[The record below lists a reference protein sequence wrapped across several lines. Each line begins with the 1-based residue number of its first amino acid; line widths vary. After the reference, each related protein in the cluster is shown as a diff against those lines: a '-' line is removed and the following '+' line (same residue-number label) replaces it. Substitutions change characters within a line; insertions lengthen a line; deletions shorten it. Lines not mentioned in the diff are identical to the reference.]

1 MKCKVTIVGS
11 VAQVWK
17 MLPATDLASASD
29 VIALYSQWLTTR
41 NHVPNSS
48 ATSLCVATGSEAMM
62 LTKQSLMRITFQ

>member
-48 ATSLCVATGSEAMM
+48 ATSRCVATGSEAMM